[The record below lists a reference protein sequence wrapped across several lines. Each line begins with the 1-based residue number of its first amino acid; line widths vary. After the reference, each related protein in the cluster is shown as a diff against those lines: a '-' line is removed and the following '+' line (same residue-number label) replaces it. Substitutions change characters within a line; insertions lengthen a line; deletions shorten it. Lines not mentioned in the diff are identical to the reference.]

1 MNKREG
7 KVLIAGGGPAGAS
20 LAIRLAAAGRD
31 VVLVER
37 DRFPRHKLCGEFIS
51 PECFGHFA
59 ELGVLEPMLSAG
71 GERITE
77 TLFFPLS
84 GLTVR
89 IPGRAFGEP
98 ALGLSRSAMDA
109 ILLDRAKAVGVEV
122 IEGAALA
129 SAAVEQGKLRA
140 VDVRTADGTRNI
152 AADVFIDATGRGK
165 ALVKAFQRAAGT
177 GNERPARRSN
187 GFVAFKAH
195 LRGANLAAGR
205 CEIHFFPDGYGG
217 INRVEGGAVN
227 HCFLVRSEA
236 VRDVGGGVDNVLER
250 LVYKNASAR
259 NALVDSKAEMDWM
272 AVSFEGFGRSEL
284 SYGPQF
290 FTVGDAASFI
300 DPFTGSGMLI
310 ALESTAVLAEAFASA
325 DDHSNVYASLYSRRF
340 RRRLFV
346 CSLLRNAAFRTR
358 TATFVSAAL
367 GGLPFAAEALARLTR
382 PQASPAR

>member
-20 LAIRLAAAGRD
+20 LAIRLASAGRE
-31 VVLVER
+31 VVLIER

-84 GLTVR
+84 GRTVR

-109 ILLDRAKAVGVEV
+109 ILLDRARAVGVEV
-122 IEGAALA
+122 IEGAAIA
-129 SAAVEQGKLRA
+129 SAPAELGELRA
-140 VDVRTADGTRNI
+140 IDVRTADGTREI
-152 AADVFIDATGRGK
+152 AADIFIDATGRGK
-165 ALVKAFQRAAGT
+165 ALVKAFQRT
-177 GNERPARRSN
+177 KGNASERPARRSN

-195 LRGANLAAGR
+195 LRGAELAAGR
-205 CEIHFFPDGYGG
+205 CEIHFFPGGYGG

-236 VRDVGGGVDNVLER
+236 VKSVVGRVEDVLEK

-259 NALVDSKAEMDWM
+259 NALIDSTAEMDWM

-284 SYGPQF
+284 SYGERL

-300 DPFTGSGMLI
+300 DPFTGSGMLMAI
-310 ALESTAVLAEAFASA
+310 ESSAVLAESLAAAA
-325 DDHSNVYASLYSRRF
+325 DAQRVYAELYAKRF

-358 TATFVSAAL
+358 AATFVSAAL

-382 PQASPAR
+382 PQTSAAR

>member
-59 ELGVLEPMLSAG
+59 ELGVLEPMLAAG

-84 GLTVR
+84 GRTVR

-109 ILLDRAKAVGVEV
+109 ILLDRARAVGVDV
-122 IEGAALA
+122 IEGAAIA
-129 SAAVEQGKLRA
+129 SAEVEGDELRS
-140 VDVRTADGTRNI
+140 VNLRTGEGTREI
-152 AADVFIDATGRGK
+152 AADIFIDATGRGK

-177 GNERPARRSN
+177 GNERLAKRSN

-195 LRGANLAAGR
+195 LREAELAAGR
-205 CEIHFFPDGYGG
+205 CEIHFFPGGYGG

-236 VRDVGGGVDNVLER
+236 VKGVGGGVENVLER

-284 SYGPQF
+284 SYGPRL

-300 DPFTGSGMLI
+300 DPFTGSGMLM
-310 ALESTAVLAEAFASA
+310 ALESSAVLAEALASA
-325 DDHSNVYASLYSRRF
+325 GDHRQVYAELYSRRF

-382 PQASPAR
+382 PEASLAR

>member
-20 LAIRLAAAGRD
+20 LAIRLAAAGGD
-31 VVLVER
+31 VVLIER

-59 ELGVLEPMLSAG
+59 ELGVLEPMLAAG

-84 GLTVR
+84 GRTVR

-109 ILLDRAKAVGVEV
+109 ILLDRARAVGVEV
-122 IEGAALA
+122 IEGVAIA
-129 SAAVEQGKLRA
+129 SAAAERGELRA
-140 VDVRTADGTRNI
+140 VDVRTADGTREI
-152 AADVFIDATGRGK
+152 TADIFIDATGRGK
-165 ALVKAFQRAAGT
+165 ALVKAFQRT
-177 GNERPARRSN
+177 H

-195 LRGANLAAGR
+195 LREAELAAGR
-205 CEIHFFPDGYGG
+205 CEIHFFPGGYGG

-227 HCFLVRSEA
+227 HCFLVRSET
-236 VRDVGGGVDNVLER
+236 VKSVGGGVENVLER

-272 AVSFEGFGRSEL
+272 AVSFEGFGRSKL

-300 DPFTGSGMLI
+300 DPFTGSGMLM
-310 ALESTAVLAEAFASA
+310 ALESSAVLAEALASA
-325 DDHSNVYASLYSRRF
+325 GDVKQLYAELYSRRF

-382 PQASPAR
+382 PEASPAR

>member
-7 KVLIAGGGPAGAS
+7 KVLIAGGGPAGTS
-20 LAIRLAAAGRD
+20 LAIRLASAGRS

-59 ELGVLEPMLSAG
+59 KLGVLEPMLAAG

-84 GLTVR
+84 GRTVR

-98 ALGLSRSAMDA
+98 ALGLSRSAMDS
-109 ILLDRAKAVGVEV
+109 ILLERARAAGVEV
-122 IEGAALA
+122 LEGAAVA
-129 SAAVEQGKLRA
+129 SAAVEHGEMRA
-140 VDVRTADGTRNI
+140 VDIRTGEGTRSI
-152 AADVFIDATGRGK
+152 AADIFIDATGRGK
-165 ALVKAFQRAAGT
+165 AMVKAFQRAAGT
-177 GNERPARRSN
+177 GSERPARRSN

-195 LRGANLAAGR
+195 LRGAELAAGR
-205 CEIHFFPDGYGG
+205 CEIHFFPGGYGG

-236 VRDVGGGVDNVLER
+236 VKNAGGGVDNVLEK

-284 SYGPQF
+284 SYGVRL

-300 DPFTGSGMLI
+300 DPFTGSGMLM
-310 ALESTAVLAEAFASA
+310 ALESSAVLAEALATPGDPSQ
-325 DDHSNVYASLYSRRF
+325 VYSRLYSGRF

-358 TATFVSAAL
+358 SAALVSAAL

-382 PQASPAR
+382 PHASPAR

>member
-20 LAIRLAAAGRD
+20 LAIRLAAAGRE

-71 GERITE
+71 GERITG
-77 TLFFPLS
+77 TLFFALS
-84 GLTVR
+84 GRTVG

-109 ILLDRAKAVGVEV
+109 ILLDRAKAVGVDV
-122 IEGAALA
+122 LEGAAIA
-129 SAAVEQGKLRA
+129 SARVEQGEMRA
-140 VDVRTADGTRNI
+140 VDIRTGEGTREI
-152 AADVFIDATGRGK
+152 AADIFIDATGRGK
-165 ALVKAFQRAAGT
+165 AMVKAFHRAAGT
-177 GNERPARRSN
+177 GSERPARRSN

-195 LRGANLAAGR
+195 LREAELAAGR
-205 CEIHFFPDGYGG
+205 CEIHFFQGGYGG

-236 VRDVGGGVDNVLER
+236 VKGVGGRVEDVLEK

-259 NALVDSKAEMDWM
+259 NALADSRPEMDWM

-284 SYGPQF
+284 SYGPRLF
-290 FTVGDAASFI
+290 AVGDAASFI
-300 DPFTGSGMLI
+300 DPFTGSGMLM
-310 ALESTAVLAEAFASA
+310 ALESSAVLAEALATPGDLSQ
-325 DDHSNVYASLYSRRF
+325 VYSGLYSRRF

-358 TATFVSAAL
+358 SAALVSAAL
-367 GGLPFAAEALARLTR
+367 RGLPFAAEALARLTR
-382 PQASPAR
+382 PQGSPAR